1 MGSCKACFSEAGS
14 GVSWLV
20 PSLPNISAVFAAAV
34 VLALVASAFAREG
47 KVASIDPTD
56 IVEYE
61 TETPEVKKLI
71 EVSLELTRRKLYYRF
86 GSNSPEK
93 GGMDCSGTVQ
103 CALGRYGLTNLP
115 RSSHDF
121 WTWAKGAETLRPT
134 PGVQSVDDPVFKDLR
149 PGDLLFWE
157 GTYETGDLV
166 PPISHVMIFL
176 GTLKADGKGVLFGAS
191 EGRYYRGKR
200 IDGVSVFDW
209 DLPKPKS
216 SSKFVGYAPIP
227 GLRKMP
233 VESETAQN
241 TGNVIKTA
249 LEKLFKKSEASRP

>member
-1 MGSCKACFSEAGS
+1 MGIPAYRGCVSKLPLLIAGL
-14 GVSWLV
+14 GLAWI
-20 PSLPNISAVFAAAV
+20 PHAAAKGGT
-34 VLALVASAFAREG
+34 VATIEPS
-47 KVASIDPTD
+47 DL
-56 IVEYE
+56 VEYE

-71 EVSLELTRRKLYYRF
+71 EVSLELTRKKLRYRF
-86 GSNSPEK
+86 GSNSPDK

-103 CALGRYGLTNLP
+103 CALSGYGFTELP

-121 WTWAKGAETLRPT
+121 WTWAKTSETLKPT
-134 PGVQSVDDPVFKDLR
+134 PGVVSTTDPVFQDLR

-176 GTLKADGKGVLFGAS
+176 GTLKADGQGVLFGAS

-209 DLPKPKS
+209 DLPKPGS
-216 SSKFVGYAPIP
+216 SSKFVAYARIP
-227 GLRKMP
+227 GLRKT
-233 VESETAQN
+233 ETAPATTQSS
-241 TGNVIKTA
+241 GNVIKTV
-249 LEKLFKKSEASRP
+249 LDKLFKKSETSSP